1 MIAHSNEN
9 KDVVLTEITKRFGD
23 LTVFDGLSLTV
34 KGRGVTALMGASGR
48 GKTTLASIILGLE
61 EIDGGEI
68 VNPHTEISVAF
79 QDPRLLPW
87 LTAEDNV
94 AFVLHGIPRKEK
106 RRLAR
111 EILTKLGLG
120 DALRKYPAEL
130 SGGMRRR
137 VSLAR
142 AFLAPHTLLI
152 LDEPFAGLDRENR
165 ETVLEMIRREAEN
178 APVILV
184 THAVEDVA
192 ALDATVIT
200 L

>member
-1 MIAHSNEN
+1 MTDLHTEN
-9 KDVVLTEITKRFGD
+9 KDVVLSGITKRFGD
-23 LTVFDGLSLTV
+23 TTVFVDFSLTV

-61 EIDGGEI
+61 GIDGGEI

-87 LTAEDNV
+87 MTAEDNV
-94 AFVLHGIPRKEK
+94 AFVLTGIPRKEK

-111 EILTKLGLG
+111 EILTRLGLG

-152 LDEPFAGLDRENR
+152 LDEPFAGLDPDNR
-165 ETVLEMIRREAEN
+165 ETVLEMIRAEAEH
-178 APVILV
+178 APVILI
-184 THAVEDVA
+184 THAPEDA
-192 ALDATVIT
+192 EALNATVVR